1 MDKGVD
7 MNQNPSFFKTAA
19 HAARRGLTLIE
30 IMVVIALLG
39 VLGTVIVVNLAGTL
53 EEGKAKAT
61 ETQMRSIDSALMTY
75 AIMNGGKYPTTS
87 EGLEKAKAKFKNS
100 KVPNDPWGTAYVYRS
115 PATHGS
121 GKYEL
126 VSLGADGKE
135 GGDGTDAD
143 IKSWELE

>member
-7 MNQNPSFFKTAA
+7 VFQNHTLFKNGR

-61 ETQMRSIDSALMTY
+61 ETQMRSIDSALMSY
-75 AIMNGGKYPTTS
+75 AIMNGNKYPSTA
-87 EGLEKAKAKFKNS
+87 EGLEKAKGKFKNG
-100 KVPNDPWGTAYVYRS
+100 KVPNDPWGTAYIYRS

-126 VSLGADGKE
+126 ISLGADGKE